1 MVAGNPVN
9 YGKPMQ
15 LSCVEAVAASLFIVG
30 MKDMA
35 MELLNKFKWGE
46 SFYAVN
52 KYVQSETR
60 IQSKVNDE
68 LYGITNPSSQLKA
81 FIRQICKMQDWS

>member
-1 MVAGNPVN
+1 MMIITVPFMVAGNPVN

-15 LSCVEAVAASLFIVG
+15 LSCVEAIAASMLIIG
-30 MKDMA
+30 MKDLA

-52 KYVQSETR
+52 K
-60 IQSKVNDE
+60 
-68 LYGITNPSSQLKA
+68 
-81 FIRQICKMQDWS
+81 

>member
-15 LSCVEAVAASLFIVG
+15 LSCVEAVAATLLIVG
-30 MKDMA
+30 MKEHA

-52 KYVQSETR
+52 KYVHYTSHTTCCEFFQR
-60 IQSKVNDE
+60 
-68 LYGITNPSSQLKA
+68 
-81 FIRQICKMQDWS
+81 